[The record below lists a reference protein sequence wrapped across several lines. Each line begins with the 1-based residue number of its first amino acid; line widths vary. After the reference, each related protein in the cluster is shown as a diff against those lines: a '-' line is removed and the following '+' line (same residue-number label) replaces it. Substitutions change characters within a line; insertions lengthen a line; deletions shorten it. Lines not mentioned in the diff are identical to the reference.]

1 MDEGNYVLIHFS
13 SEREKVGRLEKN
25 ILQSKEF
32 EEFLNRYL
40 LLNLED
46 EKKNKI
52 KLKEK
57 DVK

>member
-13 SEREKVGRLEKN
+13 SEREKVERLEKN

-57 DVK
+57 DAK